1 MEKQYK
7 KCIISKQIQLDAI
20 VTFHD
25 SIYKSDFYYEGE
37 MHDFWEV
44 VCIIGGQ
51 AEIVAGNNVFLLQHG
66 QAVVHPPM
74 EFHNL
79 RPAGGTSMQALIV
92 SFYASRMPD
101 LSERIF
107 KLTSEIVEQFQ
118 LLCQRAKSFFT
129 FTFYNGLLTSVIE
142 GKELEASMFL
152 TKLEYLLHR
161 LMTDGANVAQP
172 SRTQSAQTYQTI
184 LNVME
189 QNLDKKLSICELAA
203 RCSIGEA
210 NMRSIFRKYA
220 GKGVMS
226 YFNLMKIKK
235 AIVYLQE
242 GKSVKE
248 TALMLGFSDQNYFN
262 TVFKRMI
269 GVPPVKYKAP

>member
-51 AEIVAGNNVFLLQHG
+51 AEVVAGNNVFLL
-66 QAVVHPPM
+66 HPPM

-107 KLTSEIVEQFQ
+107 KLTSKIVEQFQ
-118 LLCQRAKSFFT
+118 SLCQRAKSFFT
-129 FTFYNGLLTSVIE
+129 FTLCQGLLTSVIE

-172 SRTQSAQTYQTI
+172 SRTQSAQTY
-184 LNVME
+184 VME

-269 GVPPVKYKAP
+269 GVPPRKYKAP